1 MRWHDEKIS
10 LPNVPARVDPT
21 IKYSSATHS
30 PKKTK
35 SLQKKTDQKTHHQH
49 EWNIYSN
56 RWVCNVCGMKYG

>member
-30 PKKTK
+30 PKTNKVVA
-35 SLQKKTDQKTHHQH
+35 KKDRPKNTSPTRM
-49 EWNIYSN
+49 EYLFESMG
-56 RWVCNVCGMKYG
+56 V

>member
-35 SLQKKTDQKTHHQH
+35 SLRKKQTKKHIT
-49 EWNIYSN
+49 NTNGIYI
-56 RWVCNVCGMKYG
+56 RIDGCVMYAV